1 VKNTTFTT
9 YEIHLK
15 LVPANPKSV
24 MEEHSEDKDIKQN
37 EMLCLI
43 YNSSLFDLATCNLYL
58 QGGVQVILSLVMLA
72 RNIKHPKLEG
82 LNPATPG
89 TCGKSNNT

>member
-1 VKNTTFTT
+1 MAFF
-9 YEIHLK
+9 
-15 LVPANPKSV
+15 
-24 MEEHSEDKDIKQN
+24 
-37 EMLCLI
+37 
-43 YNSSLFDLATCNLYL
+43 YNCAQFDLATCHLYL
-58 QGGVQVILSLVMLA
+58 KGGVQVILSLVMLA